1 MRNEQLFGA
10 DPTNNIVL
18 ADTARRVSTYSMD
31 TYSGSGVGAA
41 LLISFDTEYMIYSGC
56 NINLSGM
63 ENKIHA
69 EQIAAFQALMD
80 MQGVGLDKDDA
91 RDYID
96 LEKIVVVT
104 NEHDLALR
112 CGHCFQV
119 LNGICSYIETDPY
132 EFEYIAAAK
141 DSNDEW
147 EFIESTLGD
156 EFGDSYVDRRG
167 VNE

>member
-1 MRNEQLFGA
+1 MRKEKLFGA
-10 DPTNNIVL
+10 DPMDDEYL
-18 ADTARRVSTYSMD
+18 ARIANRLSKYNMD
-31 TYSGSGVGAA
+31 TYSGYSVGAA
-41 LLISFDTEYMIYSGC
+41 LAVAFDVDTFVYSGC

-69 EQIAAFQALMD
+69 EQLAAFQALMD
-80 MQGVGLDKDDA
+80 MRMGGTGIDEVKEYLDFK
-91 RDYID
+91 
-96 LEKIVVVT
+96 KIVVVT

-119 LNGICSYIETDPY
+119 LNGMCSYIDTDPY

-141 DSNDEW
+141 DDNDEW
-147 EFIESTLGD
+147 EFIRSTLGD